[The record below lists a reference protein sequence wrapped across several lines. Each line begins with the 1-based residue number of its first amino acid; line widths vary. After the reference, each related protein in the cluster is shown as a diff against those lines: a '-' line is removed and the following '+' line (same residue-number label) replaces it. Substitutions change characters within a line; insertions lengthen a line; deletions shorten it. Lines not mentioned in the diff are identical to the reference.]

1 MKKNKLLVG
10 FLLSALF
17 LVGCQKSDD
26 KSATPTG
33 KSVNVEQLATRVRG
47 KYEDDSKAD
56 YSGEKLNVK
65 RDENIKLD
73 IGFDPKDKGMK
84 DFTEVVEIFQDSDL
98 TQIFSTQFEL
108 NDNHTEIQ
116 VKPWKSPV
124 AAISTL
130 DLKQD
135 VDGNE
140 TGAHHLFDKGEGKD
154 WGNLPTL
161 YMAVYVD
168 LETGDK
174 LDKPIVTPVNIKNEI
189 EQEVKVK
196 MTIGDDG
203 LPVFSWDKVKD
214 ADYYY
219 VVSLD
224 YSNEKGYNNQQAFV
238 QGQTDKLNWSPK
250 DATHLRTYKVSE
262 LERRDAENVK
272 KYGAGTDPIKQ
283 DSSTF
288 DDTHYA
294 VIAVSSK
301 GTSAMSNALSK
312 SEMSK
317 RIVYT
322 QEVGLTSEEEGKS
335 LVDDYH
341 KLPAYAWVTMCDG
354 ALVQKWIDYK
364 FDKAEEKTETWGEYA
379 KDDMSDLKA
388 TKVDIVDIPYQISGT
403 GYTGHG
409 RVQDYDKKSVK
420 EDLKALK
427 VRQDKLANKGGS
439 KDATVTTASD
449 KDKSKDKDQST
460 GTEISDDQ
468 KITANSALSEYL
480 AITMM
485 GGETV
490 IDLSDFPEAQ
500 SQEVLVDAWQEATY
514 QNPLILGVDGAKIS
528 TDGKTMLI
536 SYEDSQADMLRKQGE
551 IKKEVTK
558 VVKEIIKPDMT
569 DLEKEYAINAYLTK
583 IAEYDDAALENA
595 EKNDFKKVDEKFND
609 SFTPYG
615 VLINKVGVCAS
626 YASAF
631 KLLADEAK
639 LDAIVVTGY
648 LDGEVPHAWNKVK
661 IGNEWA
667 IVDATNNDN
676 DMVNN
681 ALLNLPNKS
690 SQKVLVED
698 DRYVINSKLSAYKA
712 SDSDADKEFYHVE
725 KKFFDQD
732 KAATELV
739 AQLNKNGKATLRTT
753 YELDDTQFGIIGQKV
768 ASSIQSE
775 KLQGFYWMGVIYLTT
790 EGK

>member
-124 AAISTL
+124 AAISTF

-335 LVDDYH
+335 LVDDYQ

-379 KDDMSDLKA
+379 K
-388 TKVDIVDIPYQISGT
+388 
-403 GYTGHG
+403 
-409 RVQDYDKKSVK
+409 
-420 EDLKALK
+420 
-427 VRQDKLANKGGS
+427 
-439 KDATVTTASD
+439 
-449 KDKSKDKDQST
+449 
-460 GTEISDDQ
+460 
-468 KITANSALSEYL
+468 
-480 AITMM
+480 
-485 GGETV
+485 
-490 IDLSDFPEAQ
+490 
-500 SQEVLVDAWQEATY
+500 
-514 QNPLILGVDGAKIS
+514 
-528 TDGKTMLI
+528 
-536 SYEDSQADMLRKQGE
+536 
-551 IKKEVTK
+551 
-558 VVKEIIKPDMT
+558 
-569 DLEKEYAINAYLTK
+569 
-583 IAEYDDAALENA
+583 
-595 EKNDFKKVDEKFND
+595 
-609 SFTPYG
+609 
-615 VLINKVGVCAS
+615 
-626 YASAF
+626 
-631 KLLADEAK
+631 
-639 LDAIVVTGY
+639 
-648 LDGEVPHAWNKVK
+648 
-661 IGNEWA
+661 
-667 IVDATNNDN
+667 
-676 DMVNN
+676 
-681 ALLNLPNKS
+681 
-690 SQKVLVED
+690 
-698 DRYVINSKLSAYKA
+698 LSAYKA

-732 KAATELV
+732 KVATELV

>member
-1 MKKNKLLVG
+1 MKRRLFAGL
-10 FLLSALF
+10 LLSTLF
-17 LVGCQKSDD
+17 LVGCQKSED
-26 KSATPTG
+26 KTAPPKG

-56 YSGEKLNVK
+56 YSGEKLTVK
-65 RDENIKLD
+65 RDENLKLD

-84 DFTEVVEIFQDSDL
+84 DFTEVVEIFQDPDL
-98 TQIFSTQFEL
+98 TQSFSTQFEL
-108 NDNHTEIQ
+108 NDAHMEIQ

-140 TGAHHLFDKGEGKD
+140 AGALHLFDKGEGKD
-154 WGNLPTL
+154 WGNLPQL

-168 LETGDK
+168 LTTGEK
-174 LDKPIVTPVNIKNEI
+174 LTKPVVTPVNVKNEI
-189 EQEVKVK
+189 EQEVKAK

-203 LPVFSWDKVKD
+203 LPVFSWDKVKS

-238 QGQTDKLNWSPK
+238 QGQTDKLTWSPK
-250 DATHLRTYKVSE
+250 DATHLRTYQVSE

-272 KYGAGTDPIKQ
+272 KYGAGTEPIQQ
-283 DSSTF
+283 DSSTS
-288 DDTHYA
+288 DDKHYA

-301 GTSAMSNALSK
+301 GTSAMSNTLSK
-312 SEMSK
+312 SDMAK

-322 QEVGLTSEEEGKS
+322 QEVSLTSEEEGKS
-335 LVDDYH
+335 LVDDYL

-364 FDKAEEKTETWGEYA
+364 FDKAEEKTETWGEYE

-388 TKVDIVDIPYQISGT
+388 TKVDIVDIPYRISGT

-409 RVQDYDKKSVK
+409 RVQDYDKKTVK
-420 EDLKALK
+420 ADLKALK
-427 VRQDKLANKGGS
+427 ARQDQLANKGGS
-439 KDATVTTASD
+439 KDATVTTTSD
-449 KDKSKDKDQST
+449 DKSKDKAKCT
-460 GTEISDDQ
+460 GTEISDEQ

-480 AITMM
+480 AVTMM
-485 GGETV
+485 GGETI

-500 SQEVLVDAWQEATY
+500 SEEILVDAWQEATY

-536 SYEDSQADMLRKQGE
+536 SYEDSQADMLKKQGE
-551 IKKEVTK
+551 IKKEVSK
-558 VVKEIIKPDMT
+558 VVKDIIKPDMT
-569 DLEKEYAINAYLTK
+569 DLQKEYAINAYLTK

-595 EKNDFKKVDEKFND
+595 EKNNFKKVDEKFND

-648 LDGEVPHAWNKVK
+648 LDGEVPHDWNKVK

-676 DMVNN
+676 DNDMVNN
-681 ALLNLPNKS
+681 
-690 SQKVLVED
+690 VGDVMD
-698 DRYVINSKLSAYKA
+698 Y
-712 SDSDADKEFYHVE
+712 
-725 KKFFDQD
+725 
-732 KAATELV
+732 
-739 AQLNKNGKATLRTT
+739 
-753 YELDDTQFGIIGQKV
+753 
-768 ASSIQSE
+768 
-775 KLQGFYWMGVIYLTT
+775 
-790 EGK
+790 

>member
-1 MKKNKLLVG
+1 M
-10 FLLSALF
+10 LSTLF
-17 LVGCQKSDD
+17 LVGCQKSED
-26 KSATPTG
+26 KSATKTG
-33 KSVNVEQLATRVRG
+33 KTVNVEQLATRVRG

-56 YSGEKLNVK
+56 YSGEKLEVK
-65 RDENIKLD
+65 RDEALKLD
-73 IGFDPKDKGMK
+73 IGFDPEKEGMK
-84 DFTEVVEIFQDSDL
+84 NFTEVVEVFQDPDL
-98 TQIFSTQFEL
+98 TQAFSTQFEL
-108 NDNHTEIQ
+108 NDDHTEIQ
-116 VKPWKSPV
+116 VKPWKTPV

-140 TGAHHLFDKGEGKD
+140 TGALHLFDKGDGKD
-154 WGNLPTL
+154 WGNLPML

-168 LETGDK
+168 LETGEK
-174 LDKPIVTPVNIKNEI
+174 LDKPIVTPINVKNEI

-203 LPVFSWDKVKD
+203 LPVFSWDKVKG

-219 VVSLD
+219 VISLD
-224 YSNEKGYNNQQAFV
+224 YSNAKGYNNQQAFV
-238 QGQTDKLNWSPK
+238 QGRTDKLSWSPK

-262 LERRDAENVK
+262 LERRDAENIK
-272 KYGAGTDPIKQ
+272 KYGKGDEPIQ
-283 DSSTF
+283 QESSTS
-288 DDTHYA
+288 DDIHYA

-301 GTSAMSNALSK
+301 GTSALSNALSK
-312 SEMSK
+312 NEMAK

-335 LVDDYH
+335 LVDDYQ

-354 ALVQKWIDYK
+354 SLVQKWIDYK
-364 FDKAEEKTETWGEYA
+364 FDKAEEKTETWGEYE
-379 KDDMSDLKA
+379 KEDMSDLKA

-409 RVQDYDKKSVK
+409 RVQDYDKKTVK
-420 EDLKALK
+420 ADLKALK
-427 VRQDKLANKGGS
+427 VRQDQLANKGGS
-439 KDATVTTASD
+439 KDATVTTESD
-449 KDKSKDKDQST
+449 DTSKDKAKST

-480 AITMM
+480 AVMMM
-485 GGETV
+485 GGETL

-500 SQEVLVDAWQEATY
+500 SEEVLVDAWQEATY
-514 QNPLILGVDGAKIS
+514 QNPLILGVDGARLS
-528 TDGKTMLI
+528 LDGKTMLV
-536 SYEDSQADMLRKQGE
+536 SYEDSPTDMLKKQDE

-569 DLEKEYAINAYLTK
+569 DLQKEYAINAYLTK

-639 LDAIVVTGY
+639 LDTIVVTGY

-661 IGNEWA
+661 IGDEWA

-676 DMVNN
+676 DMVTN
-681 ALLNLPNKS
+681 ALLNLPSKS

-698 DRYVINSKLSAYKA
+698 DRYAINSKLATYKA
-712 SDSDADKEFYHVE
+712 SDSDTDKEFYHVE
-725 KKFFDQD
+725 KKFYNQD
-732 KAATELV
+732 KIATELI
-739 AQLNKNGKATLRTT
+739 AMLNKDGKATLRTT
-753 YELDDTQFGIIGQKV
+753 YELDDAQFGTIGQKV
-768 ASSIQSE
+768 AETIQNE
-775 KLQGFYWMGVIYLTT
+775 GLKGFYWMGVIYLTT
-790 EGK
+790 EGE

>member
-1 MKKNKLLVG
+1 
-10 FLLSALF
+10 
-17 LVGCQKSDD
+17 
-26 KSATPTG
+26 
-33 KSVNVEQLATRVRG
+33 
-47 KYEDDSKAD
+47 
-56 YSGEKLNVK
+56 
-65 RDENIKLD
+65 
-73 IGFDPKDKGMK
+73 
-84 DFTEVVEIFQDSDL
+84 
-98 TQIFSTQFEL
+98 
-108 NDNHTEIQ
+108 
-116 VKPWKSPV
+116 
-124 AAISTL
+124 
-130 DLKQD
+130 
-135 VDGNE
+135 
-140 TGAHHLFDKGEGKD
+140 
-154 WGNLPTL
+154 
-161 YMAVYVD
+161 
-168 LETGDK
+168 
-174 LDKPIVTPVNIKNEI
+174 
-189 EQEVKVK
+189 
-196 MTIGDDG
+196 
-203 LPVFSWDKVKD
+203 
-214 ADYYY
+214 
-219 VVSLD
+219 
-224 YSNEKGYNNQQAFV
+224 
-238 QGQTDKLNWSPK
+238 
-250 DATHLRTYKVSE
+250 
-262 LERRDAENVK
+262 
-272 KYGAGTDPIKQ
+272 
-283 DSSTF
+283 
-288 DDTHYA
+288 
-294 VIAVSSK
+294 
-301 GTSAMSNALSK
+301 
-312 SEMSK
+312 
-317 RIVYT
+317 
-322 QEVGLTSEEEGKS
+322 
-335 LVDDYH
+335 
-341 KLPAYAWVTMCDG
+341 
-354 ALVQKWIDYK
+354 
-364 FDKAEEKTETWGEYA
+364 
-379 KDDMSDLKA
+379 
-388 TKVDIVDIPYQISGT
+388 
-403 GYTGHG
+403 
-409 RVQDYDKKSVK
+409 
-420 EDLKALK
+420 
-427 VRQDKLANKGGS
+427 
-439 KDATVTTASD
+439 
-449 KDKSKDKDQST
+449 
-460 GTEISDDQ
+460 
-468 KITANSALSEYL
+468 
-480 AITMM
+480 MM

-500 SQEVLVDAWQEATY
+500 SQEVLVDAWQEATF

-569 DLEKEYAINAYLTK
+569 DLQKEYAINAYLTK

-732 KAATELV
+732 KVATELV